1 MKTLVLVLATIVAA
15 PLAATAAEEEMH
27 PPEKAMDK
35 AVPKMKNPEGT
46 EGLHPPQ
53 KAMDSAVEQQKL
65 GPGRGANASVSNAAS
80 FPDWDKRVAGQTLDL
95 TKSGEASSVN

>member
-1 MKTLVLVLATIVAA
+1 MKILVLVLATIIAA
-15 PLAATAAEEEMH
+15 PLAATAAEKEMH

-35 AVPKMKNPEGT
+35 AVPKMKNPDGT

-65 GPGRGANASVSNAAS
+65 RPGGGANASVSSAAS

-95 TKSGEASSVN
+95 TKSDVARSVN